1 MIIVRDLMRLF
12 GNVHNDENGRLFIA
26 VDNPPSRGPFG
37 VDSDHEGYADEL

>member
-12 GNVHNDENGRLFIA
+12 GNVRDDESGHPFIA